1 MHSIRQSIGLVDSLR
16 TQLSN
21 LEEKMKQAL
30 AIDNQFLG
38 SELLTAGEA
47 AQYLRISE
55 WTLRHWVSDRKI
67 RFIKMGRAVRFKR
80 AHLDRF
86 LQDNVHG
93 KEVKSDS

>member
-1 MHSIRQSIGLVDSLR
+1 
-16 TQLSN
+16 
-21 LEEKMKQAL
+21 MKQAL
-30 AIDNQFLG
+30 AIDNQFLS